1 MANEPVRMKIS
12 ANDLI
17 RFLIEGYKEALEDD
31 GGYVADELIRNWP
44 TFVKEA
50 NYCHETDSVVF
61 VPAEDYE
68 DMPDMFKKLSSLV

>member
-12 ANDLI
+12 ADDLI
-17 RFLIEGYKEALEDD
+17 RFLIQGYKEGLEDD

-50 NYCHETDSVVF
+50 NYCTDTDSVVF
-61 VPAEDYE
+61 VPAEDY
-68 DMPDMFKKLSSLV
+68 DSMPDMFKKLSSSV

>member
-12 ANDLI
+12 ADDLI
-17 RFLIEGYKEALEDD
+17 RFLIEGYKEGLEDD
-31 GGYVADELIRNWP
+31 GDYVADELIRNWP

-61 VPAEDYE
+61 VPAKD
-68 DMPDMFKKLSSLV
+68 